1 MKHFSRAGGALAV
14 VLSLTCAGTLAADDI
29 YVSRDAN
36 GRPVYSDREPRGPHV
51 RVHVESRPVPANS
64 VVSSSADQRESWQQ
78 AAQDRENRARRAEA
92 ARLAAAEEA
101 AKRCAQARRQ
111 QAIYGVDGRKCDYD
125 ENGNRKCLSSAE
137 IDAKRAEAKQLMA
150 TNCLDGTRE

>member
-1 MKHFSRAGGALAV
+1 MKHLFRASGALVV
-14 VLSLTCAGTLAADDI
+14 VLSLTSASAPATDDI

-51 RVHVESRPVPANS
+51 RVHIESRPAPAKS
-64 VVSSSADQRESWQQ
+64 VVSSSADQRETWQQ

-92 ARLAAAEEA
+92 ERLAAAEEA

-150 TNCLDGTRE
+150 ENCLGGTRE